1 MQTDQQQRDDEGRLA
16 PDPID
21 HRGLE
26 FSRLASEVPENLRPV
41 FQTTAPVIV
50 YPASGAT

>member
-1 MQTDQQQRDDEGRLA
+1 MDR
-16 PDPID
+16 PVID

-41 FQTTAPVIV
+41 FQTTAPVII
-50 YPASGAT
+50 YPITAT